1 MNPQPE
7 IIYGGKEE
15 ADPEV
20 VMLRMQIEVI
30 QQDKCPLSLKKPTR
44 QDTAELINIMK
55 REMTAEP
62 DISLFHWMSEL
73 STRVPRRRTLMLAI
87 SENNDI
93 LAHMNKLGSSNS
105 ITLALDPLVFLRSP
119 SSMFKRYL
127 I

>member
-1 MNPQPE
+1 
-7 IIYGGKEE
+7 
-15 ADPEV
+15 
-20 VMLRMQIEVI
+20 
-30 QQDKCPLSLKKPTR
+30 
-44 QDTAELINIMK
+44 
-55 REMTAEP
+55 
-62 DISLFHWMSEL
+62 
-73 STRVPRRRTLMLAI
+73 MLAI